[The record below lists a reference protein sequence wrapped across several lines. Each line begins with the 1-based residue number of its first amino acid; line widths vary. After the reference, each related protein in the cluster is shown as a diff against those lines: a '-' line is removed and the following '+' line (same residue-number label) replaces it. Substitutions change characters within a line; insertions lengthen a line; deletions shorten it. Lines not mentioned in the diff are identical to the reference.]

1 MKIVIRINIVAFLY
15 TLNPEHFLLLKRSQN
30 RGGFWQPVSGGV
42 EKCEQPIQSVKREI
56 FEETGIK
63 DIIRIV
69 DLDSSYDYECMK
81 NNVKMR
87 MKDICYGVELD
98 KIEPV
103 ILSEEHSM
111 FKWCKKDKVRDYLN
125 WKEILVSFEKL
136 NKIINL

>member
-1 MKIVIRINIVAFLY
+1 VTRINIVAFLY
-15 TLNPEHFLLLKRSQN
+15 TLNPELYFLLLKRSQN

-42 EKCEQPIQSVKREI
+42 EKFEQPIQSVKREI

-69 DLDSSYDYECMK
+69 DLDISYDYECIK

-103 ILSEEHSM
+103 KLSEEHSM
-111 FKWCKKDKVRDYLN
+111 FKWCKKEEVENYLN